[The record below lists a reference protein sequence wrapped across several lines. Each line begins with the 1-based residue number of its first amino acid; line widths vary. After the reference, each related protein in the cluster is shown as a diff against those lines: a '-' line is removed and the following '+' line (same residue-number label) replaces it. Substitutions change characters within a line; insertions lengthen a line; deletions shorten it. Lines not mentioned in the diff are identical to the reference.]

1 MFDLTLK
8 QDDKDSYI
16 VDVVMNDNGTYTV
29 FFASG
34 RNETYPFSIHN
45 FQVELYRMEEQFELY
60 GKDYLEK
67 IYPNGGIRSGLLA
80 MMLVADVAY
89 LKFILD
95 EGLNFARG
103 WCLGYAIYMLVTRL
117 VPHLKS
123 RKLYVD
129 AKRKIALIKLYLEN
143 KDQFKVDV
151 INPHTGDLDEW
162 YLVDM
167 ASIDNFKD
175 EDELNNYLVDLTDE
189 VKLQKSEEITLKL
202 NKCVEG
208 GFVK

>member
-1 MFDLTLK
+1 MFDLTLNEE
-8 QDDKDSYI
+8 DKDSYI

-34 RNETYPFSIHN
+34 REETYPFNIHN
-45 FQVELYRMEEQFELY
+45 FQVELYRMEEQFSLY

-67 IYPNGGIRSGLLA
+67 VYPNGGIRSSLLA

-89 LKFILD
+89 LKLILD
-95 EGLNFARG
+95 EGINFARG
-103 WCLGYAIYMLVTRL
+103 WCLGYALYMLITRL

-123 RKLYVD
+123 RKLYIE

-143 KDQFKVDV
+143 KNKFKIDV
-151 INPHTGDLDEW
+151 INPHTGKEDEW

-167 ASIDNFKD
+167 ANIDEFQNV
-175 EDELNNYLVDLTDE
+175 EDLNNYMLKLTDE
-189 VKLQKSEEITLKL
+189 EKRKQSDEMTLYLK
-202 NKCVEG
+202 KCVEG
-208 GFVK
+208 GLVK